1 MPKKPSRKTLIRKLD
16 KLFSEYIRK
25 RDTNSKGYGL
35 CCTCAKEIHY
45 KEGHA
50 GHFMSRRHYSTRWNE
65 ENVALQCVS
74 CNTFHGGRQY
84 EFALFLN
91 DKYKCDKATELLV
104 KSRESAKFSVSD
116 LQEKIDFYKSLL
128 ENL

>member
-1 MPKKPSRKTLIRKLD
+1 MPKKPSRKTLVRKLD

-25 RDTNSKGYGL
+25 RDTNKNGYGL
-35 CCTCAKEIHY
+35 CCTCAKRLHY

-50 GHFMSRRHYSTRWNE
+50 GHFMSRRHYSTRWDE
-65 ENVALQCVS
+65 ENVALQCAG
-74 CNTFHGGRQY
+74 CNTFRGGEQY
-84 EFALFLN
+84 KFALFLN

-104 KSRESAKFSVSD
+104 KSRESGKFSVSD